1 MNRPKNTIS
10 RKIELLNKATIYPIL
25 ETNKVKII
33 ENFTNTALN
42 ILEADFGFAWLK
54 VEENK
59 EYKLAYKSPN
69 IPFPPMIPKRK
80 NHEDKKLKKTLF
92 DNNVKKGEYEDNLDR
107 YIKSYIIIP
116 LRYGDHIHGSIVV
129 CYKQQHNFTKEE
141 LELSH
146 TIGNIGAQA
155 LNLHWLLEN
164 QYDSLALGE
173 KQKQSEITMA
183 EKQKEIEVLLY
194 QEKLKTEFIA
204 NTTHEFRTPLAIM
217 RGHVDLA
224 LRRGR
229 NELKET
235 RKALRVVNTEIIHL
249 AEMISDLV
257 LIISGRNINNTKQ
270 FNLIDITNLLQD
282 TVDRLRNLAKENN
295 ISIAIKSG
303 AKNISVMGDKK
314 HLERLFLNLIKNAIT
329 YGKSKINI
337 EISKSKGKV
346 VVKIKDNG
354 IGIAKED
361 LPNIFERFYRADKS
375 HSSYGKHSGLGLAI
389 VKWITEIHK
398 GKIEVESTRGKGST
412 FTVTLPEKNSMPN

>member
-1 MNRPKNTIS
+1 MKDSNNTIF
-10 RKIELLNKATIYPIL
+10 KKMAVLNQAIL
-25 ETNKVKII
+25 DSMLGEGNVSII
-33 ENFTNTALN
+33 KNFTEAGIE
-42 ILEADFGFAWLK
+42 ILEADFGFASWK
-54 VEENK
+54 YPDSNT
-59 EYKLAYKSPN
+59 YKIIYKSTGSPSN
-69 IPFPPMIPKRK
+69 LTPA
-80 NHEDKKLKKTLF
+80 E
-92 DNNVKKGEYEDNLDR
+92 KGRLV
-107 YIKSYIIIP
+107 I
-116 LRYGDHIHGSIVV
+116 LVHYG
-129 CYKQQHNFTKEE
+129 E
-141 LELSH
+141 H
-146 TIGNIGAQA
+146 TYGNIILGYKHKHKPTKQEILFCKLLGNTAAQA
-155 LNLHWLLEN
+155 ITIPWLLEN
-164 QYDSLALGE
+164 EERALSL
-173 KQKQSEITMA
+173 A

-257 LIISGRNINNTKQ
+257 LIISGRNINNTKH